1 VSARWP
7 AVLLL
12 LGLIGVHA
20 PAARAQSVDERLP
33 GRFELAVGPAWL
45 GPVSYGTSD
54 ATETAADGSRFRLF
68 STSTGLQSTP
78 GIEARFG
85 VRVTHALQA
94 EAEAAYGRPTLTTK
108 ITGDA
113 ESAAPVSATES
124 ITQLTIQ
131 GALLAHLTA
140 WHIGR
145 GGVPF
150 VSAGVGYLR
159 QLHEA
164 RALAETG
171 ETYHVGGG
179 VKYLFLSRQASRLK
193 GLGVRAEVRAVVA
206 AHAIA
211 IDDGAHVSPALA
223 ASIFLRF

>member
-1 VSARWP
+1 
-7 AVLLL
+7 
-12 LGLIGVHA
+12 
-20 PAARAQSVDERLP
+20 VDERLP
-33 GRFELAVGPAWL
+33 GRFELAGPAWL

-68 STSTGLQSTP
+68 STSTGLQSAP
-78 GIEARFG
+78 GLEARLG
-85 VRVTHALQA
+85 VRMTRALQA

-113 ESAAPVSATES
+113 ESAAPVSATEP

-131 GALLAHLTA
+131 GALLAHLTV

-150 VSAGVGYLR
+150 VSAGAGYLR
-159 QLHEA
+159 QLHQA

-171 ETYHVGGG
+171 ETYHFGGG

-193 GLGVRAEVRAVVA
+193 GLGVRAEARAVVA
-206 AHAIA
+206 AR
-211 IDDGAHVSPALA
+211 DCDRPSGAHLACAA
-223 ASIFLRF
+223 ASIFVRF

>member
-1 VSARWP
+1 VTARWP
-7 AVLLL
+7 AALLL

-45 GPVSYGTSD
+45 GSVSYGTSD

-85 VRVTHALQA
+85 VRVTRVLQA

-113 ESAAPVSATES
+113 ESAAPVSATEP

-140 WHIGR
+140 WRIGR

-150 VSAGVGYLR
+150 VSAGAGYLR

-179 VKYLFLSRQASRLK
+179 VKYLFLSRQASRVK
-193 GLGVRAEVRAVVA
+193 GLGVRAEARAVVA
-206 AHAIA
+206 VHGIA
-211 IDDGAHVSPALA
+211 IDHGAHISPALA
-223 ASIFLRF
+223 GSIFLRF